1 MNSRLHSITVKGF
14 KTIYELSDFQPGNLT
29 VLVGPNGAGKSNF
42 ISLFRMVSWA
52 LSGPNKL
59 PLFVGQR
66 GGASKLL
73 HEGPDQTRE
82 IESRL
87 TIQTGFG
94 NNEYR
99 FRLFYAAGDSLIF
112 ADERYRFSRK
122 ELAGDA
128 PWRELGAGHDSPK
141 LMDEAHR
148 DQTASVMLSLLKKI
162 ILYQFHNTT
171 ARARIRTK
179 WNVDDSRWLKEDAGN
194 IAPVLFR
201 LREQERPY
209 YQRIVD
215 TIRLILPFFSDFELE
230 PNHGNLMLA
239 WYERNSDQLF
249 TASQASDGMLRVIAL
264 ITLLLQPERDLPTVM
279 MLDEPELGLHPYAI
293 NVIGGLIRA
302 ASKST
307 QVLVATQST
316 TLVDCFGPSDIV
328 IVEREDRRS
337 TFRKL
342 GAEDL
347 NHWLEEYSLSELWE
361 KNVFGGRPNGHQA
374 AFHS

>member
-52 LSGPNKL
+52 LSGPSKL

-337 TFRKL
+337 TFRI
-342 GAEDL
+342 
-347 NHWLEEYSLSELWE
+347 
-361 KNVFGGRPNGHQA
+361 
-374 AFHS
+374 

>member
-52 LSGPNKL
+52 LSGPSKL

-94 NNEYR
+94 SNEYR

>member
-42 ISLFRMVSWA
+42 ISFFRMVSWA
-52 LSGPNKL
+52 LSGPSKL

-87 TIQTGFG
+87 TIQTGSG

-112 ADERYRFSRK
+112 ADERYRYSRK

-162 ILYQFHNTT
+162 KLYQFHNTT

-201 LREQERPY
+201 LREQEGPY

-328 IVEREDRRS
+328 IIEREDRRS